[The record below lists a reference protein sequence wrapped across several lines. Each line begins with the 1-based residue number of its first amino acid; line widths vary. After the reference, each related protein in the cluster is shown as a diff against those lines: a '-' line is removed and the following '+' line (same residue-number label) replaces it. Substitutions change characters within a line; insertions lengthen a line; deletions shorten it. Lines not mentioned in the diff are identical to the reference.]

1 MAVNFVIN
9 KTYSF
14 ETLAPSIL
22 GASYSNMKLL
32 EVKVGKQV
40 TEYDVA
46 TRHKQLRPSIHNLPV
61 DPSNM
66 LFYKFQNVDNQQYV
80 ILPIEYIHT
89 GSIKEITV
97 NNLQIRIPNITTD
110 DVEIIRQTLS
120 ELGYFNCEIS
130 YYN

>member
-9 KTYSF
+9 KTYKF

-22 GASYSNMKLL
+22 GASYTNMKLL

-40 TEYDVA
+40 TEYDIA
-46 TRHKQLRPSIHNLPV
+46 TRHKHLRPTIPNLPV

-66 LFYKFQNVDNQQYV
+66 LFYKFQDLNSKQYIV
-80 ILPIEYIHT
+80 MPMEYIHT
-89 GSIKEITV
+89 DSIEEIQT

-110 DVEIIRQTLS
+110 DIEIIRQTLA
-120 ELGYFNCEIS
+120 ELGYTNCEIS
-130 YYN
+130 HY